1 MNKMS
6 PTPSI
11 DALDVKVQNLEKTVD
26 EIKIERRESQK
37 ILVDTLKSLQENAV
51 RQTTI
56 MELNQER
63 AKQQDVRLDKMDEK
77 LDQVNIDVQTIKV
90 RSETMLS
97 EDKSND
103 SEEKTKWYQS
113 FITTDRKFFWIV
125 FLIILGTVLGMKI
138 PEIMSFL
145 KLII

>member
-1 MNKMS
+1 MS

-11 DALDVKVQNLEKTVD
+11 DALVVKVQNLEKTVD

-56 MELNQER
+56 MEVMEER

-97 EDKSND
+97 EDKNEFDKD
-103 SEEKTKWYQS
+103 SKSTWYQN
-113 FITTDRKFFWIV
+113 FISNNQKFIWVIV
-125 FLIILGTVLGMKI
+125 LITLGVALGLKV

-145 KLII
+145 KIFI

>member
-1 MNKMS
+1 MS
-6 PTPSI
+6 STPSI

-56 MELNQER
+56 MEVMEER

-97 EDKSND
+97 EDKNESKSDNSN
-103 SEEKTKWYQS
+103 WLQNLAGNYQKQLWIA
-113 FITTDRKFFWIV
+113 FI
-125 FLIILGTVLGMKI
+125 LLLGTALGFKF
-138 PEIMSFL
+138 PDLLSLL
-145 KLII
+145 KL

>member
-1 MNKMS
+1 
-6 PTPSI
+6 
-11 DALDVKVQNLEKTVD
+11 

-90 RSETMLS
+90 RSETMRS
-97 EDKSND
+97 EDRSND
-103 SEEKTKWYQS
+103 TEEKTKWYQS
-113 FITTDRKFFWIV
+113 FITTDRKFLWFIL
-125 FLIILGTVLGMKI
+125 LIILLTALGMKV

-145 KLII
+145 KLMI